1 MFAGENKGE
10 LIKAF
15 VKAQPNFEVP
25 KRSKTAK
32 VQTRSGGNYEYKYST
47 LDELIAATRPALKDQ
62 GLACFNN
69 VTMPAQNVVT
79 VTCVL
84 MHGESGQVHES
95 DPLIFQVD
103 GSPQATG
110 AAITYGRRYSMS
122 ALLGVA
128 AEDDT
133 DAPNHGAPQQ
143 GNQQQQARGG
153 RGGKQQQP
161 QTNTGGKQ
169 QQAQP
174 EEIPAEEI
182 AEDQANKDQAITP
195 AQLERLQRIVK
206 GAGVKGRAMKAWL
219 NGQNIAEA
227 AAIKRGQYQQIVT
240 DVQGGK
246 VPALPSEA
254 AK

>member
-1 MFAGENKGE
+1 MFSGENKRE

-15 VKAQPNFEVP
+15 VQAQNKFEVP

-47 LDELIAATRPALKDQ
+47 LDELIAATRPALSEF

-69 VTMPAQNVVT
+69 VVMPGGNVVT
-79 VTCVL
+79 VSCVL
-84 MHGESGQVHES
+84 VHGESGESHES
-95 DPLIFQVD
+95 EPLIFQVD

-122 ALLGVA
+122 AMLGVA

-143 GNQQQQARGG
+143 GNQPQQQRNARG
-153 RGGKQQQP
+153 GGKQQQP
-161 QTNTGGKQ
+161 TPAP
-169 QQAQP
+169 AQP
-174 EEIPAEEI
+174 EQIPAEEI
-182 AEDQANKDQAITP
+182 AENQAHADEPITD
-195 AQLERLQRIVK
+195 AQLERLKRIVK
-206 GAGVKGRAMKAWL
+206 TAGVTGKAMKAWL
-219 NGQNIAEA
+219 NGQSIAEA
-227 AAIKRGQYQQIVT
+227 VAIPRGKYQQIVT

-246 VPALPSEA
+246 VPALEPA